1 MDVETVHRRLAEL
14 GVEAR
19 KLMGGVLNQQPG
31 FWNFKAGGLANAHA
45 LADST
50 LFLGIHQ
57 TLSDA
62 QVNGGVETLES
73 IFR

>member
-1 MDVETVHRRLAEL
+1 M

-31 FWNFKAGGLANAHA
+31 FWNYEAGKLANARA
-45 LADST
+45 LASST

-57 TLSDA
+57 TLSEE
-62 QVNGGVETLES
+62 QVEIGVKALRAVFS
-73 IFR
+73 